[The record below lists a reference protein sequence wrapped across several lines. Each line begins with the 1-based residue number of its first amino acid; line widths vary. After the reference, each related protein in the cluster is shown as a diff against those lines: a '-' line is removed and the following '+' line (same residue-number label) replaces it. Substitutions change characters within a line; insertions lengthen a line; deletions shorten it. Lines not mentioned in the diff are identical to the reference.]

1 MSTRLAMGER
11 VVNRIRQLV
20 SALTIFFFV
29 DMLVVVLVQV
39 LGRYFAFSIDWAVET
54 ATLAQV
60 WMVLLAAGIA
70 MRENLHV
77 RVDALINSLPPGLS
91 RVLTLCVTVV
101 CLWFLSLAIKGS
113 LDLIEVGRI
122 AVSPVLRL
130 PMWIAYLCL
139 PLGLLYFALE
149 LILALGNS
157 VLKSGEKD
165 E

>member
-29 DMLVVVLVQV
+29 YMLVVVLVQV

-157 VLKSGEKD
+157 VLKSGEKG

>member
-20 SALTIFFFV
+20 SVLTIFFFV